1 MSRPRRQAARTG
13 PSVRLSRTSAKPIA
27 ACGIIR
33 SQSERPTS
41 TAGPHRGALRDRRDA
56 RVDAVGTGLAVDF
69 HNVFAGAETLEAL
82 RGLRALAAAARGS
95 SSATSSGRSSDM
107 AVGGTGML
115 KWFNTEKGYGFV
127 ARDGGEEDVFVHI
140 SALER
145 SGLTGLS
152 EGDRVI
158 LDIVQGRK
166 GLEAAKVRL
175 A

>member
-1 MSRPRRQAARTG
+1 
-13 PSVRLSRTSAKPIA
+13 
-27 ACGIIR
+27 
-33 SQSERPTS
+33 
-41 TAGPHRGALRDRRDA
+41 
-56 RVDAVGTGLAVDF
+56 
-69 HNVFAGAETLEAL
+69 
-82 RGLRALAAAARGS
+82 
-95 SSATSSGRSSDM
+95 M

-115 KWFNTEKGYGFV
+115 KGFNTEKGYGFV

-152 EGDRVI
+152 EGDRLI
-158 LDIVQGRK
+158 LDIAQGRK